1 MLTFWFTMVLMV
13 AMIFPALAN
22 NSIFVLCKAHMP
34 RDKLGKH
41 MGLIGNL
48 SVFPSLII
56 VIPLAWYVDN
66 HSAGSDAEFYRSL
79 FHVYAI
85 TTVFQL
91 FASWVILRVSKPTNR
106 SVAQVDTSLKSIFE
120 PLRDRRYRL
129 FLNWLFMWGVI
140 MGMCTSFLNPYL
152 IEGQSLNLKQIS
164 IMGAVFAGL
173 ALVWRPMWGHLFDR
187 FGARNVIRLGL
198 VGVAV
203 GLFALTGKGLI
214 FVVIFGVLAWI
225 YDGIFVMAVGT
236 GANYLMLS
244 LSHENKSNVYMA
256 VAGLIGACGVFVGS
270 LGGGVLLDWLKN
282 SVGAG
287 DPTAYYRIYF
297 TYCGLGTLLLGGTA
311 AAMRDGRRK
320 VRPTQMVLAMYQGFR
335 GLFDRRR

>member
-1 MLTFWFTMVLMV
+1 
-13 AMIFPALAN
+13 
-22 NSIFVLCKAHMP
+22 
-34 RDKLGKH
+34 
-41 MGLIGNL
+41 
-48 SVFPSLII
+48 
-56 VIPLAWYVDN
+56 
-66 HSAGSDAEFYRSL
+66 
-79 FHVYAI
+79 
-85 TTVFQL
+85 
-91 FASWVILRVSKPTNR
+91 
-106 SVAQVDTSLKSIFE
+106 
-120 PLRDRRYRL
+120 
-129 FLNWLFMWGVI
+129 MWGVI

-297 TYCGLGTLLLGGTA
+297 TYCALGTLLLGGTA